1 MQRNSP
7 KRKVVSRVAERL
19 MGFHSLDKEEWIEE
33 FRPARLNS
41 VTNYTQGHPALKVTP
56 KDDHHS
62 WKLDP
67 KDPDD
72 LIMIKT
78 YTGTAHLWT
87 CQFIGDSCSVITPG
101 FRAGL
106 WCCVTE
112 KSHDNKDIIVYDDN
126 HIK

>member
-1 MQRNSP
+1 MQRKLP
-7 KRKVVSRVAERL
+7 KRKVASRVAERL
-19 MGFHSLDKEEWIEE
+19 MGFHSLDKEEWMEE
-33 FRPARLNS
+33 FRPARLKS
-41 VTNYTQGHPALKVTP
+41 TQSYSDKDGMHHP
-56 KDDHHS
+56 
-62 WKLDP
+62 WELDP

-72 LIMIKT
+72 LTVIKT